1 MKIKLKKYQDTA
13 ESVKPDSRYEKLES
27 DPPLTCV
34 LQTKLVLKKHKYKK
48 NKKGR
53 DVLVNTNAS
62 PVDQMLEEIQR
73 QGTWMNGLQVS
84 PWHLQDHHRPSSYGA
99 DQFGT

>member
-48 NKKGR
+48 KQEREGR
-53 DVLVNTNAS
+53 
-62 PVDQMLEEIQR
+62 
-73 QGTWMNGLQVS
+73 
-84 PWHLQDHHRPSSYGA
+84 
-99 DQFGT
+99 FGKHKCLTR